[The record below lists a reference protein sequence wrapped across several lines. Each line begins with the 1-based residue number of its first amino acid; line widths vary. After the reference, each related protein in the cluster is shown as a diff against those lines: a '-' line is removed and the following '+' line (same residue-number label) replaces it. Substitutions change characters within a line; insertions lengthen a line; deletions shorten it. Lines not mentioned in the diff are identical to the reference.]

1 MFVLVAAAYRLTCIG
16 HHVRVRVI
24 CPNDCAAGTIFDV
37 ASVRGLCRQTH
48 DNEFDAPAMQRM
60 TKPIRRA
67 ADRAVKDLRAAVV
80 SVLPRSVHRRLAPF
94 VRYMNMLLADHG
106 IVRVVYPNRHRISKG
121 AWRSAQPLPYQIAQY
136 RRRGIR
142 TVINLRGGG
151 PQWTYHFEKQACERN
166 GLKLVSIRLRSRAA
180 TSLSEIHA
188 LRDAFQAAE
197 HPILLHCKSGADRA
211 GLAAVLY
218 KHIIDGVP
226 IAEAKKQLGLWYG
239 HIRQADTGVLDHV
252 FDSYLAHNAKEP
264 IAFVD
269 WIEKHYD
276 PEALN
281 RSFHAS
287 GWANRLVNG
296 ILDRE

>member
-1 MFVLVAAAYRLTCIG
+1 
-16 HHVRVRVI
+16 
-24 CPNDCAAGTIFDV
+24 
-37 ASVRGLCRQTH
+37 
-48 DNEFDAPAMQRM
+48 MQRM

-80 SVLPRSVHRRLAPF
+80 SVLPEPVHRRVAPF
-94 VRYMNMLLADHG
+94 VRYMDMLLLDHG
-106 IVRVVYPNRHRISKG
+106 FVRIVYPNRHRISKD
-121 AWRSAQPLPYQIAQY
+121 AWRSAQPLPYQIGQY

-151 PQWTYHFEKQACERN
+151 PQWTFHFEKQACERH
-166 GLKLVSIRLRSRAA
+166 GMKLVSIRLRSRAA
-180 TSLSEIHA
+180 PSLAEVYA
-188 LRDAFQAAE
+188 LRDAFLGAE

-211 GLAAVLY
+211 GLAAVIY
-218 KHIIDGVP
+218 QHVIDGVP
-226 IAEAKKQLGLWYG
+226 IAEAKKQLSLWYG

-264 IAFVD
+264 IAFFD